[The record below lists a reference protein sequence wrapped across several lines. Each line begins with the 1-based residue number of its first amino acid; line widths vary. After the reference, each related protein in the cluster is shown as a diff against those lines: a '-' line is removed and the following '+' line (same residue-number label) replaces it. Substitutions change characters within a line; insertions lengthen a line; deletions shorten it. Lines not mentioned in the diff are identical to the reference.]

1 MTTAI
6 TEVLASKGVAK
17 FTGYAEIDMAPE
29 EKACDITINSPH
41 VEYGTDSRHV
51 ADTPAIVQTA
61 MSPPLPPEIFNLIVD
76 FLHDEPDAVNASFL
90 VSKSWVHRMRE
101 HLFAHVESSS
111 ESHLRLWQKTFPGPS
126 NSPAHHTRSLSIDTP
141 EAVPLVNT
149 GVGDWIRTFSG
160 VVRLHVE
167 NFDCDISL
175 APLHGLSPTL
185 KSLRMEYESASS
197 SQIFGLV
204 CSFPLLEDL
213 TLVSYGYNIE
223 VDEWDIPSTSPKLTG
238 CLELWADHTIRPI
251 ARRLLE
257 LPSGLH
263 FSKIDVSCHQESVEA
278 MMDLVP
284 RCSDTLE
291 SLSLFDYGAGFL
303 SAFVV
308 GQYLT
313 ATFLRRRVYHGF
325 G

>member
-1 MTTAI
+1 MDQ
-6 TEVLASKGVAK
+6 LS
-17 FTGYAEIDMAPE
+17 
-29 EKACDITINSPH
+29 TI
-41 VEYGTDSRHV
+41 
-51 ADTPAIVQTA
+51 
-61 MSPPLPPEIFNLIVD
+61 PPPFPPEIFDLITD
-76 FLHDEPDAVNASFL
+76 LLYDETDALKACCI
-90 VSKSWVHRMRE
+90 VSKSWVHRSRK
-101 HLFAHVESSS
+101 HLFAHVEFTS
-111 ESHLRLWQKTFPGPS
+111 ESHFKLWQKTFPDPS
-126 NSPAHHTRSLSIDTP
+126 NSPAGYTRSLSIDTP
-141 EAVPLVNT
+141 ETVPLVNT

-167 NFDCDISL
+167 TFDRDISL

-185 KSLRMEYESASS
+185 KSLRMDYAFASS
-197 SQIFGLV
+197 SEIFGLV

-213 TLVSYGYNIE
+213 TLVSLDYDSEFGK
-223 VDEWDIPSTSPKLTG
+223 WDIPSTSPKLTG

-251 ARRLLE
+251 VRRLLE

-263 FSKIDVSCHQESVEA
+263 FSKIYVSCYQESVEA

-308 GQYLT
+308 SQYLT

>member
-1 MTTAI
+1 
-6 TEVLASKGVAK
+6 
-17 FTGYAEIDMAPE
+17 
-29 EKACDITINSPH
+29 
-41 VEYGTDSRHV
+41 
-51 ADTPAIVQTA
+51 
-61 MSPPLPPEIFNLIVD
+61 MSPPLPQEIFD
-76 FLHDEPDAVNASFL
+76 FIIDLLHDEPDALKACCL
-90 VSKSWVHRMRE
+90 VSKSWVHRTRE
-101 HLFAHVESSS
+101 RLFAHVEFFS
-111 ESHLRLWQKTFPGPS
+111 ESRSKLWQKTFPDPS
-126 NSPAHHTRSLSIDTP
+126 NSPAHYARSLLIRTSAVLPADTS
-141 EAVPLVNT
+141 
-149 GVGDWIRTFSG
+149 VGDLIRTFGG

-167 NFDCDISL
+167 TFDCDISL

-213 TLVSYGYNIE
+213 TLVSLDYDNEFG
-223 VDEWDIPSTSPKLTG
+223 EWDIPSISPKLTG
-238 CLELWADHTIRPI
+238 CLELRADHTTRPI
-251 ARRLLE
+251 VRRLLE

-263 FSKIDVSCHQESVEA
+263 FSKIYISCYQEGVEA
-278 MMDLVP
+278 IMDLVP

-313 ATFLRRRVYHGF
+313 AIFWHRRG
-325 G
+325 